1 MISLDVI
8 SPIEMATKSPVAW
21 GIVAA
26 AVAVAVLLIVVG
38 CKRHKKKKTAAQE
51 AVKNKEADSL

>member
-1 MISLDVI
+1 MIFALD
-8 SPIEMATKSPVAW
+8 
-21 GIVAA
+21 
-26 AVAVAVLLIVVG
+26 VAVAPMVIGSLAIFFGIAAAIALAVVLIVVG

>member
-26 AVAVAVLLIVVG
+26 AVSVAVLLIVVG
-38 CKRHKKKKTAAQE
+38 CKRHKKKKAAQE
-51 AVKNKEADSL
+51 AVKNKEA

>member
-8 SPIEMATKSPVAW
+8 SPIEMAAKSPVAW

-26 AVAVAVLLIVVG
+26 AIALAVVLIVVG
-38 CKRHKKKKTAAQE
+38 CKRHKKKKAAQE
-51 AVKNKEADSL
+51 AVKNKEA